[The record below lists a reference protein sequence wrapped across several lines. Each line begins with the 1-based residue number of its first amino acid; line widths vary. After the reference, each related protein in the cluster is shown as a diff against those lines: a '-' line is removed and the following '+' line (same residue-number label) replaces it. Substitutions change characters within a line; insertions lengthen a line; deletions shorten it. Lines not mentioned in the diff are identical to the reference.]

1 MALGLLGFAIL
12 WCAFPL
18 LIVAGIYT
26 HSSMDN
32 LILYAAPVNMWLA
45 LISGILGT
53 FTASALTYRK
63 FSLHDLVF
71 TGLTV
76 RIYLI

>member
-1 MALGLLGFAIL
+1 MSLSLLGFGIV

-18 LIVAGIYT
+18 LLVTGIYT
-26 HSSMDN
+26 HSSQDN

-45 LISGILGT
+45 LIAGVLGT
-53 FTASALTYRK
+53 FTAAALNYRK

-71 TGLTV
+71 TGLAV
-76 RIYLI
+76 ISH